1 MYSISFTK
9 ADITFCLSL
18 HYNGGNSYM
27 FVNGQKITNLKQK
40 CLKFFQKNC
49 AKKMFQKIFQ
59 QVK

>member
-1 MYSISFTK
+1 
-9 ADITFCLSL
+9 
-18 HYNGGNSYM
+18 M